1 MDKYENFIREKNI
14 DILSNQQINDSLT
27 KYVAE
32 DLKNLIA
39 SFEKVYCHFKYSD
52 IQMKNELA
60 HSEYGEAYMLDLRLN
75 VQTMYYTAR
84 GRINLCNSAE
94 RKMISVAMQY
104 IVSIFVNIPNLCMD
118 ITKDEII
125 DFIDKHN
132 LL

>member
-1 MDKYENFIREKNI
+1 MDKYQEFIKTRKI
-14 DILSNQQINDSLT
+14 KVLSNQQVAESSA

-32 DLKNLIA
+32 DLQNLITV
-39 SFEKVYCHFKYSD
+39 FGKVYCHFKYSD
-52 IQMKNELA
+52 ANMKAEQA
-60 HSEYGEAYMLDLRLN
+60 HSEHGEADLMDLRLSI
-75 VQTMYYTAR
+75 QTMFYTAR
-84 GRINLCNSAE
+84 GRIDFCNIAE